1 MVSAMI
7 LNILRFNASRALTL
21 KVRSK
26 WGGSQVEYVAVDC
39 RLSTLWEVECWR
51 EGDISKEVDERPVE
65 IDIVIFKSILIQAL
79 DSLHGKVGS
88 AIGVDIIKFEAS
100 SMEAILRVKESGLVK
115 LWSALTLLSYYKDR
129 RCAIYV
135 IQVSPYLLSLAAD
148 SRQWKIKEKEV
159 TT

>member
-1 MVSAMI
+1 MTLPVACTPACSFME
-7 LNILRFNASRALTL
+7 RLTL
-21 KVRSK
+21 PQKAQFFYLK
-26 WGGSQVEYVAVDC
+26 
-39 RLSTLWEVECWR
+39 LKI
-51 EGDISKEVDERPVE
+51 DISKEVDETPVE
-65 IDIVIFKSILIQAL
+65 IDIVTFKSILIQAL